1 MTVAPTFC
9 IFSMFCAAID
19 ADQRGSSRG
28 GSRGLVLSF
37 LGLRFTQKMKK
48 QVLLVHAPSS
58 QRAQGQD
65 ALFAIAEKNA
75 ALAAAEAPR
84 PPAGVP
90 KARPKAAASKQEAA
104 PADTKG
110 AGSFA
115 HSRRPDL
122 RGEITGALPSATEPH
137 DTLQSVQRARKV
149 EQLGVPA

>member
-1 MTVAPTFC
+1 
-9 IFSMFCAAID
+9 MFCAAID

-28 GSRGLVLSF
+28 SSRGLVLSF
-37 LGLRFTQKMKK
+37 LGLRAKIERSS
-48 QVLLVHAPSS
+48 LLVHELSS
-58 QRAQGQD
+58 QRAQRQD
-65 ALFAIAEKNA
+65 VLSAIAEKNA

-122 RGEITGALPSATEPH
+122 RGEITGTLASATEPH
-137 DTLQSVQRARKV
+137 DTLQSVQRARKI